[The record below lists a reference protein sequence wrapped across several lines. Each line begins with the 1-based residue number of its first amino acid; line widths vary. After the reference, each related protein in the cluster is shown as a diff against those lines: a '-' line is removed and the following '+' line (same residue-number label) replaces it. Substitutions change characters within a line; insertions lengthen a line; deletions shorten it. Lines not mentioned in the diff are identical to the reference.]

1 MQTLSAQQ
9 VHGLAIVRD
18 FEHRSDRELLDAM
31 FPPVTQLNYDD
42 TSPPVSRRLRPSG
55 GPPSFYVAQLLRESR
70 RIS

>member
-31 FPPVTQLNYDD
+31 FPPVTQLNYDVPRLRQGLGRLRSSGAAPFL
-42 TSPPVSRRLRPSG
+42 TSPS
-55 GPPSFYVAQLLRESR
+55 Y
-70 RIS
+70 